1 MMNQKEYILTIV
13 KLNLKLQCK
22 GQICQNV
29 ITVIHTCTHIR
40 ATITVP
46 KMAAAGGAVNNTNKK
61 VIFKN
66 WAPFSNCISE
76 VNNTQIDDAKD
87 IDITMPMYNLIEYSG
102 TYSKISGSLWKYYSD
117 EPALDSNS
125 NIIYFPANNNNNISF
140 NFKEKI
146 TGQTGNDGRKYIET
160 MVPLRYLTNFWR
172 TNEILFINCETNLQ
186 LK

>member
-1 MMNQKEYILTIV
+1 
-13 KLNLKLQCK
+13 
-22 GQICQNV
+22 
-29 ITVIHTCTHIR
+29 
-40 ATITVP
+40 
-46 KMAAAGGAVNNTNKK
+46 
-61 VIFKN
+61 
-66 WAPFSNCISE
+66 
-76 VNNTQIDDAKD
+76 
-87 IDITMPMYNLIEYSG
+87 MPMYNLIEYSG

-146 TGQTGNDGRKYIET
+146 TGQTGNGGPKDIET